1 MPTTPWHSTASTLY
15 HSEPDCQR
23 GKQVR
28 GRNRR
33 NGTGDRRHCRVCK
46 KIEEQRK
53 ILEMRRKARQP
64 SQPRIDPEFVAERL
78 GLSPAQSR
86 VAIALSAGKTVSGIA
101 KETGRTSNTVRWLL
115 RQINR
120 KLDISTQT
128 QLVRLVLLLP
138 RGPAAKRDPGAE
150 APGP

>member
-1 MPTTPWHSTASTLY
+1 MRTTPWHSTTSTLY

-33 NGTGDRRHCRVCK
+33 NGTGNRRHCRVCK
-46 KIEEQRK
+46 KIEERRK
-53 ILEMRRKARQP
+53 ILDMRRKARQP

-86 VAIALSAGKTVSGIA
+86 VAIALAEGKTVSGIA
-101 KETGRTSNTVRWLL
+101 EETGRTLNTVRWLL

-120 KLDISTQT
+120 KLEISTQT

-138 RGPAAKRDPGAE
+138 RGAVAKRDAGAE